1 MRMQT
6 ELLLKK
12 RALNLIEQL
21 RERIVDPSLCAR
33 HRRREVDFSR
43 QCRLTFPVLMLLL
56 LKKSVKSL
64 QSRLHEWLW
73 QLSGGPTTGTL
84 SPGAFTHARAKLC
97 ASVFMELNQQVLLPT
112 VYGPEHQALVQRWR
126 SHRLLGVD
134 STVTRLPKSAAVG
147 RVFGWEQCRN
157 DRGMQERYPFGRLS
171 IIYDLL
177 NEVALDA
184 RLVGKRV
191 GEEPLAREQFGCL
204 QAEDLLLS
212 DRGYTS
218 YSWGVA
224 VRARGAHFVS
234 RCSRAS
240 FAVAQ
245 HLFRQ
250 DRGGMSVKATLKA
263 PKELRAQCR
272 RQGWPLELDVRFVTV
287 RLCTGE
293 LEVLVSSLLDEK
305 GYPTAEFAELY
316 WHRWGQET
324 CFGRW
329 KGRLDLEHCSGLSVE
344 AVEQDFFAS
353 VLLSNLESVLIG
365 PAASE
370 LAQRTAHRKQAVQI
384 NHAISFHVLKSR
396 LIELLASQ
404 VPPEQVL
411 AQLTQHFQANPAS
424 IRPRRKVR
432 RREFSASR
440 SYHFIRYVRKIVF

>member
-1 MRMQT
+1 MP
-6 ELLLKK
+6 LKE
-12 RALNLIEQL
+12 RARKLIKQM
-21 RERIVDPSLCAR
+21 RERITDPGLCTR

-56 LKKSVKSL
+56 LQKSVKSL

-73 QLSGGPTTGTL
+73 QLTEEPRTQSL

-97 ASVFMELNQQVLLPT
+97 ASVFMDLNQQVLWPT

-126 SHRLLGVD
+126 GHRLLGVD

-157 DRGMQERYPFGRLS
+157 DRGTQERYPFGRLS

-191 GEEPLAREQFGCL
+191 GEEPLARAQLGCL
-204 QAEDLLLS
+204 EPDDLLLN

-218 YSWGVA
+218 YAWVLA

-245 HLFRQ
+245 HLFGL
-250 DRGGMSVKATLKA
+250 DRAGMSVKATLKVS
-263 PKELRAQCR
+263 KEVKAECR
-272 RQGWPLELDVRFVTV
+272 QEGWPLELDVRFVTV
-287 RLCTGE
+287 RLSSGE
-293 LEVLVSSLLDEK
+293 LEVLVTSLLDETVH
-305 GYPTAEFAELY
+305 PTEEFAELY
-316 WHRWGQET
+316 WRRWGQET

-329 KGRLDLEHCSGLSVE
+329 KARLDLEHCSGLTVE

-353 VLLSNLESVLIG
+353 VLLSNLESVIIG
-365 PAASE
+365 PAAAE
-370 LAQRTAHRKQAVQI
+370 LAERTAHRKQPLKI
-384 NHAISFHVLKSR
+384 NHAVSFHALKSR
-396 LIELLASQ
+396 LIHLLAGQ
-404 VPPEQVL
+404 LPPDQVL
-411 AQLTQHFQANPAS
+411 EELTQCFQANPVS
-424 IRPRRKVR
+424 IRARRKVP